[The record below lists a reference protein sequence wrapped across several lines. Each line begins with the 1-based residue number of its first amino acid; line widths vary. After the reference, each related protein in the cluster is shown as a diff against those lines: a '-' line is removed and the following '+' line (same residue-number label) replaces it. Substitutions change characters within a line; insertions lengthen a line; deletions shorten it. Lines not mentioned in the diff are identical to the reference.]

1 MASIR
6 AFVAI
11 DLDAPSRRA
20 ATALQQQ
27 LRAAP
32 DSDRVRWVRPEG
44 LHVTLRFLGQIDL
57 PQVDVVARHVG
68 RETASCAPFSMT
80 LGPAR
85 AFPTSRRPRVVTVDL
100 GPAGPL
106 GELAA
111 AVERGVVAAG
121 FEPEERPFRAH
132 LTLGRLRSG
141 LAPDLGDAP
150 AVGASSTV
158 SEIVLFQSQ
167 LGSGGSRYTSLARMP
182 LADGPQGG
190 PDDAEGSPR
199 TNP

>member
-11 DLDAPSRRA
+11 DLDAPARRA

-32 DSDRVRWVRPEG
+32 DGDRVRWVRPEG
-44 LHVTLRFLGQIDL
+44 LHVTLRFLGQIDP
-57 PQVDVVARHVG
+57 PQVDVVAHHVG
-68 RETASCAPFSMT
+68 REVAGCAPFSMT

-85 AFPTSRRPRVVTVDL
+85 AFPTPRRPRVVTVDL
-100 GPAGPL
+100 GPAEPL

-111 AVERGVVAAG
+111 AAERGVVAAG

-132 LTLGRLRSG
+132 LTLGRLRG
-141 LAPDLGDAP
+141 GRAPDLGDAP
-150 AVGASSTV
+150 AVGSSSTV
-158 SEIVLFQSQ
+158 SEIVLFQSH
-167 LGSGGSRYTSLARMP
+167 LGSGGSRYASLARMP
-182 LADGPQGG
+182 LAGRPPSSGS
-190 PDDAEGSPR
+190 DDRSPR
-199 TNP
+199 THS